1 MESLP
6 WVQFQGNEINDS
18 KILQT
23 QSLNNS
29 SGWNKIITEE
39 FPLLGHTVSDKISLR
54 TTVGVMIYTFNIQ
67 ITKHLSVL
75 NVLDKVS
82 DE

>member
-6 WVQFQGNEINDS
+6 CVQFQGNEINDS

-23 QSLNNS
+23 QNLNNN

-39 FPLLGHTVSDKISLR
+39 FPLLGHLVCDKISLG

-75 NVLDKVS
+75 DVLDEVS
-82 DE
+82 HE

>member
-39 FPLLGHTVSDKISLR
+39 FPLLGHLVRDKNLLGNNCGSDD
-54 TTVGVMIYTFNIQ
+54 IYI
-67 ITKHLSVL
+67 
-75 NVLDKVS
+75 
-82 DE
+82 

>member
-29 SGWNKIITEE
+29 SGRNKIIIE
-39 FPLLGHTVSDKISLR
+39 FPLLGHMVSDKISLG

-75 NVLDKVS
+75 NVLDEVS
-82 DE
+82 HE

>member
-39 FPLLGHTVSDKISLR
+39 LLGHMVSDKISLG

-67 ITKHLSVL
+67 ITKHLSIV
-75 NVLDKVS
+75 NVLDEVS
-82 DE
+82 HE

>member
-23 QSLNNS
+23 QNLNNS

-39 FPLLGHTVSDKISLR
+39 FPLLGHLVSDKISLG

-67 ITKHLSVL
+67 IIKHLSVL
-75 NVLDKVS
+75 NVS
-82 DE
+82 DEVSHE

>member
-1 MESLP
+1 M
-6 WVQFQGNEINDS
+6 
-18 KILQT
+18 
-23 QSLNNS
+23 
-29 SGWNKIITEE
+29 ITEG
-39 FPLLGHTVSDKISLR
+39 FPLLGHMTGGKIFLG

-75 NVLDKVS
+75 NVLDEAL